1 MRRWNGW
8 GDDTIN
14 FELNADALAFLA
26 QQIGSG
32 TPVADAA
39 FEQACA
45 QIRPTRLAPHR
56 LISTD
61 AAARLY
67 NALGQSLPDWLRLR
81 YGVIDTAP
89 DGVAYP
95 ESAADVRELLA
106 YAGQFDVALIPHGG
120 GTSVA
125 GHLSAPAG
133 ARPSL
138 AVNLTRLRAMS
149 NLDTQSQLATFG
161 AGVWPRSGG
170 AAARARLHAGPLPA
184 VVRILHAGWLD
195 RHPFIG

>member
-61 AAARLY
+61 AASRLH

-95 ESAADVRELLA
+95 ESAAAVRQLA
-106 YAGQFDVALIPHGG
+106 RSGGRPRWCTAVTGRQPDAPARHVQSRYAIA
-120 GTSVA
+120 A
-125 GHLSAPAG
+125 GHL
-133 ARPSL
+133 RRR
-138 AVNLTRLRAMS
+138 RLR
-149 NLDTQSQLATFG
+149 
-161 AGVWPRSGG
+161 PRSGG

-184 VVRILHAGWLD
+184 VVR
-195 RHPFIG
+195 